1 VVVCLAVT
9 KLRSLGAAQTI
20 PVRGAVDENI
30 EQHVR
35 LVRAAADEG
44 AELLVF
50 PELSLT
56 GYELDLAGDLAFSE
70 DDPRL
75 LPLVDSASAASMIL
89 IVGAPVKIET
99 ELHIGAFIVLP
110 SREID
115 VHTKHRLGA
124 FSPEV
129 SPDRIVP
136 PAEDTVFRP
145 GSRRPLV
152 SFRGE
157 SAAIGIC
164 AESLWDEHPKAAAE
178 RGATFYLT
186 GHFSIP
192 LDVDFRAAILGGHA
206 ARHAMTVVFA
216 NYGGPTGGLPGAGKS
231 AIWSDRGGLVAKCDA
246 RSAGVVI
253 ANESEAGWVGK
264 AVALG

>member
-75 LPLVDSASAASMIL
+75 LPLVDSASAAFMIL

-129 SPDRIVP
+129 SPERIVP
-136 PAEDTVFRP
+136 PAEDPRQPETARFVP
-145 GSRRPLV
+145 RR
-152 SFRGE
+152 
-157 SAAIGIC
+157 IG
-164 AESLWDEHPKAAAE
+164 
-178 RGATFYLT
+178 RN
-186 GHFSIP
+186 
-192 LDVDFRAAILGGHA
+192 
-206 ARHAMTVVFA
+206 RH
-216 NYGGPTGGLPGAGKS
+216 LC
-231 AIWSDRGGLVAKCDA
+231 R
-246 RSAGVVI
+246 
-253 ANESEAGWVGK
+253 
-264 AVALG
+264 VALG